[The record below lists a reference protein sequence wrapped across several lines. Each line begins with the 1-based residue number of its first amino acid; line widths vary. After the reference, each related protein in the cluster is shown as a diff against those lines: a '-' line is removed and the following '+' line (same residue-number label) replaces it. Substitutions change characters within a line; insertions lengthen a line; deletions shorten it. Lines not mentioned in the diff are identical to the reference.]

1 MHIYVDADAC
11 PVIPT
16 VINVAAGYGLS
27 VTLVKSYSHF
37 SHDPLPNH
45 VHVVYVDSGADQA
58 DFKIVQLSNEKDL
71 IITQDYGLAS
81 LVLKKGC
88 YAIHHSGMEYTE
100 ENINRLLDQR
110 HLSALAR
117 RSGERTKG
125 PKKYSP
131 DQRYHFQQTLT
142 QMLDEYA

>member
-16 VINVAAGYGLS
+16 VIHIAEKFSLE
-27 VTLVKSYSHF
+27 VTLVKSYAHF
-37 SHDPLPNH
+37 SHEPLPNH
-45 VHVVYVDSGADQA
+45 VHVVYVDSGTDQA

-71 IITQDYGLAS
+71 IVTQDYGLAS

-88 YAIHHSGMEYTE
+88 YAIHHNGMKYTE

-110 HLSALAR
+110 HLNALAR

-125 PKKYSP
+125 PKKFSSE
-131 DQRYHFQQTLT
+131 QRTHFQQTFT
-142 QMLDEYA
+142 QMLYDYA